1 MVRRPLS
8 RLFAATAALLA
19 VTACDESAVILSS
32 GTASTL
38 QVTAFVDVDG
48 DGTLGAGDQ
57 TIAGLTITATGA
69 ASLTATTGADGIA
82 AFAGLTPGTYTL
94 SVSGDVPT
102 GAVLATAGNLT
113 VVAPFQGAE
122 LTREFRYAFAPGEIT
137 GRLFRDD
144 NGNGEYD
151 ADTDLAAAGIR
162 VTATRQSDSEQFSTT
177 TDAEGVFLISLLR
190 PGTYVVTFDLP
201 TDANLVGGDD
211 VTVVVGS
218 EAAVAID
225 AEFEGELLIDIADAR
240 TAPLGQSVTVE
251 GVISWAPSF
260 DDRVLFVQDATG
272 GLSVFDFGLPD
283 GLQIGDQIR
292 MTGAAGAF
300 DGERQIGSITAFEVL
315 SSGPPPVP
323 IQVTGATI
331 AAGQNLGQLV
341 TINGTVEQVDVL
353 SFGNQMI
360 LLRDENGDTFTVYAD
375 SRTGVEDTAWQIGEL
390 YGVTGPLGTD
400 ENVGGTDLED
410 GSPNRVEVRG
420 LDDVQAGGATVAI
433 ADARAALGV
442 TVAIQGVITWAPSFD
457 DRVLFIQDAT
467 GGITT
472 FDFDLDDFAPIGGF
486 EAGQLIRAVATV
498 GAFRGEAQLGSFSS
512 VEVLGTVPVPAPMG
526 VTGASINAGD
536 DQGELVTITA
546 TVDAVENPSF
556 DNQLVT
562 MTDGAGTTF
571 TVYSDGRTGLQI
583 PDWTVGTRYRVTGVL
598 GFDDRNTPAAQLEPR
613 GPADL
618 VEAPGT
624 NVSVAEARVL
634 AGETVTVSGTV
645 SRRIGWSGG
654 DDSMFIQDESGGIT
668 VFGFS
673 GVPAVSPG
681 DVVEVTGEIGAF
693 RGEVQIG
700 TDVVTVTSTGG
711 PAPTP
716 IAASGDQING
726 GLFQGQLVTYSG
738 TVTIAEEFNSFG
750 TASLGVTDAFG
761 TTVTVFVDN
770 RSGLSID
777 DFSVGQEL
785 VIVAVPGFFD
795 GNDPGA
801 QLEVIID
808 TDVTFVN

>member
-1 MVRRPLS
+1 MVRRPLP

-48 DGTLGAGDQ
+48 NGVFGAGDQ
-57 TIAGLTITATGA
+57 AVVGLTITASGA

-82 AFAGLTPGTYTL
+82 AFTGVTPGSYTL
-94 SVSGDVPT
+94 SIAGDVPA
-102 GAVLATAGNLT
+102 GAVLATAANPT

-122 LTREFRYAFAPGEIT
+122 LSREFRYAFAPGEIT

-144 NGNGEYD
+144 NGNGEFD
-151 ADTDLAAAGIR
+151 ADTDLPAAGIG
-162 VTATRQSDSEQFSTT
+162 VTATRQSDNEEFSTT
-177 TDAEGVFLISLLR
+177 TDAGGVFAIGLLR

-201 TDANLVGGDD
+201 SNANLVGGDD
-211 VTVVVGS
+211 FTVTVGS
-218 EAAVAID
+218 DAAVIID
-225 AEFEGELLIDIADAR
+225 AEFEGELLIDMATAR

-260 DDRVLFVQDATG
+260 DDRVLFVQDGTG

-283 GLQIGDQIR
+283 GLQVGDRIR

-323 IQVTGATI
+323 IQVSGASI
-331 AAGQNLGQLV
+331 RAGENLGQLV

-353 SFGNQMI
+353 SFGNQMV

-375 SRTGVEDTAWQIGEL
+375 SRTGVEDSAWEVGQL
-390 YGVTGPLGTD
+390 YGVVGPLGTD

-410 GSPNRVEVRG
+410 GNPNRVEVRG
-420 LDDVQAGGATVAI
+420 LDDVQEGGATVAI
-433 ADARAALGV
+433 ADARNAIGA
-442 TVAIQGVITWAPSFD
+442 TVAIEGVITWAPSFD

-472 FDFDLDDFAPIGGF
+472 FDFDLSDFAPMGGF

-498 GAFRGEAQLGSFSS
+498 GAFRGELQLGSFSS
-512 VEVLGTVPVPAPMG
+512 VDVLGTVPIPAPMG
-526 VTGASINAGD
+526 VTGASINAGA
-536 DQGELVTITA
+536 DQGELVTITG
-546 TVDAVENPSF
+546 TVTGVTNPSF
-556 DNQLVT
+556 DNQVVT

-571 TVYSDGRTGLQI
+571 VVYGDGRTGLQI
-583 PDWTVGTRYRVTGVL
+583 ADWTVGVRYRVTGVL
-598 GFDDRNTPAAQLEPR
+598 GFNEQNPLPAAIEPR
-613 GPADL
+613 SPADL
-618 VEAPGT
+618 VAAPGT
-624 NVSVAEARVL
+624 NVSIAEARVL
-634 AGETVTVSGTV
+634 AGETVTVRGTV

-681 DVVEVTGEIGAF
+681 DVVEVTGSIGAF
-693 RGEVQIG
+693 NGEVQIG
-700 TDVVTVTSTGG
+700 TDAVTVTSTGG

-716 IAASGDQING
+716 IAATGAQLNG

-750 TASLGVTDAFG
+750 TASLGVTDAMG

-785 VIVAVPGFFD
+785 VVIGVPGFFN

-801 QLEVIID
+801 QIEVIID